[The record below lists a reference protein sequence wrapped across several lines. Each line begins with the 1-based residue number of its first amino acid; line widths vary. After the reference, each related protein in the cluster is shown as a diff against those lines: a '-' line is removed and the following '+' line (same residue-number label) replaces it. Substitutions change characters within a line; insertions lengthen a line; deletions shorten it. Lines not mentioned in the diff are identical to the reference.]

1 MKLLVNNKTIEVE
14 PNGTL
19 VAVIEQFGASGAF
32 AVAHNGQFVSQQDYA
47 TTTLNTNDKVEILSP
62 IAGG

>member
-1 MKLLVNNKTIEVE
+1 MKLLVNNQTMEVNA
-14 PNGTL
+14 NGNL
-19 VAVIEQFGASGAF
+19 VAVIEQFGASGTF

-47 TTTLNTNDKVEILSP
+47 TTALTANDKIEILSP